1 MKMFGLPTG
10 FETTAG
16 KQVDDARCHISGVL
30 TKTTRQVRNRTEVG
44 RRGLPT
50 PHAPQPPPSLRSLLA
65 GGTHSPPGLNSR
77 LLVHYPFFPLTQAR
91 QFMNRRGGFNRPLP
105 VERTG
110 QIVPLER
117 IGAAS
122 AAGRRLA

>member
-50 PHAPQPPPSLRSLLA
+50 PPARTPAPPFASLTFGRGDAFAAWAQLAPPRSLSLLPPDAGAPIHEQEGGIQQAAA
-65 GGTHSPPGLNSR
+65 GGKDGP
-77 LLVHYPFFPLTQAR
+77 
-91 QFMNRRGGFNRPLP
+91 NR
-105 VERTG
+105 
-110 QIVPLER
+110 
-117 IGAAS
+117 AA
-122 AAGRRLA
+122 